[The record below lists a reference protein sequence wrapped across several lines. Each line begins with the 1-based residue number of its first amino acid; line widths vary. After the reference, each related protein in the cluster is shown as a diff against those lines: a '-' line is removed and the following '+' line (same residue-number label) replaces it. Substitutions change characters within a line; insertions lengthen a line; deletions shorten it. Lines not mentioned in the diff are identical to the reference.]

1 MLIESLKKVLA
12 DAFSLY
18 LKAHYYHWNVEG
30 SDFKQMHDFF
40 GDFYQEVFVSVDK
53 IAEQIRALDAYAPG
67 SFKRFM
73 ELTDIEGEDRVL
85 SSSAMLSQLLQD
97 NTKYLNN
104 LTIAYTFAEQDKQ
117 LGLSNF
123 LQDRLDQHKKHQ
135 WMLKSFLKVNK

>member
-1 MLIESLKKVLA
+1 
-12 DAFSLY
+12 
-18 LKAHYYHWNVEG
+18 
-30 SDFKQMHDFF
+30 MHDFF
-40 GDFYQEVFVSVDK
+40 GDFYQEVFDSVDK

-85 SSSAMLSQLLQD
+85 SSSEMLSQLLQD
-97 NTKYLNN
+97 NAKYLNN
-104 LTIAYTFAEQDKQ
+104 LTVAYTFAEQDKQ

-123 LQDRLDQHKKHQ
+123 IQDRLDQHKKHQ